1 MKLLLKTLFTLYTIK
16 TMTTKTDPNQNY
28 TIKEFYIKVKG
39 DYGKEKTMRV
49 NDLGDKLTTLIDDLG
64 WEYQRMS
71 RSGQEV
77 FDEIHQLLGTITEDE
92 VYMEI

>member
-1 MKLLLKTLFTLYTIK
+1 
-16 TMTTKTDPNQNY
+16 MTTKTDPNKHF

-64 WEYQRMS
+64 WDYQRMS
-71 RSGQEV
+71 SSGREIY
-77 FDEIHQLLGTITEDE
+77 DEIQQLLGAIPEDE

>member
-1 MKLLLKTLFTLYTIK
+1 
-16 TMTTKTDPNQNY
+16 MTTKTDPNQNY

-39 DYGKEKTMRV
+39 DYGKEKNVRV

-64 WEYQRMS
+64 WDYQRMS
-71 RSGQEV
+71 MSGREV
-77 FDEIHQLLGTITEDE
+77 YDEIQQLLGAIPENE